1 MAENSD
7 SLKGRAK
14 EAAGAV
20 TDNDELRQEG
30 KTDQKVGKLKQGV
43 KDAAGKVED
52 GIDTARDK
60 ARNQK

>member
-52 GIDTARDK
+52 GIDAARDK